1 MNPFL
6 VEWNSAAE
14 NSLADIWMNASDP
27 KAVTIAQ
34 TAIDRQLA
42 RDPIGNGQHVREGLY
57 RIIVSPLVVYYSV
70 EDSTRT
76 VEVEGV
82 GRVL

>member
-1 MNPFL
+1 MTEPTEFDL
-6 VEWNSAAE
+6 LE
-14 NSLADIWMNASDP
+14 LATPYALNAMPDTER
-27 KAVTIAQ
+27 A
-34 TAIDRQLA
+34 AIDRQLA